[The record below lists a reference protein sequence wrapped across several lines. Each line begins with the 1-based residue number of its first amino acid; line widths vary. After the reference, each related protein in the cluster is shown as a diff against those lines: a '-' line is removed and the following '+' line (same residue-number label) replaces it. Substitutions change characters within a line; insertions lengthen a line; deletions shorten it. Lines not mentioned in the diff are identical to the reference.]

1 MMRLSQAITTSAT
14 RRPLSYRSPIIFAD
28 KKISLGASSFHPNHF
43 SPSFRSLK
51 IGKDI
56 HVIYR
61 STRWLLWWRF
71 CEIGLPDDSNIDRS
85 RAPLFTHWAKLKVQ
99 RVQYVPLINSI
110 NSRIWFVSLALL
122 KVHTHT
128 AQVPLICADTVF
140 KYLEKDEM

>member
-1 MMRLSQAITTSAT
+1 MRPYRMIIHNPSISKGSFMMRLSQAITTSAT

-28 KKISLGASSFHPNHF
+28 KKITLGASSFHPNHF

-71 CEIGLPDDSNIDRS
+71 
-85 RAPLFTHWAKLKVQ
+85 AKLGFRMTAILTGEELLYSHTEHIKVQ
-99 RVQYVPLINSI
+99 KVQYATDNS
-110 NSRIWFVSLALL
+110 NFG
-122 KVHTHT
+122 
-128 AQVPLICADTVF
+128 ICLV
-140 KYLEKDEM
+140 LMPIQI